1 MNRYFA
7 VGAAVLGGTIL
18 LASCSSSSSSN
29 SNAATQATAASGQ
42 SFIILGAPSADPYW
56 AAIQKGALAAGSALG
71 AHVTYET
78 VANPNDTSA
87 AAYSS
92 AINTSFA
99 QHPAGVAIADFYPT
113 TDDPL
118 IKQEVQ
124 SGIPMVEY
132 NQALP
137 NWASNGVLT
146 YVGQDETEGGALAA
160 KQMIGD
166 GIHNAICINHIPGT
180 PTGEQRC
187 GGFTSAMQAA
197 GYKAKTV
204 TTPTT
209 DEYSVTAL
217 TSDIAGVI
225 RSNPGV
231 QGIMVL
237 GVDVATAALDAKAN
251 AGDSQIKVGTFDL
264 STGVLNDIKSGKVL
278 FAVNSQPY
286 LQGYYSIMALYNY
299 VHFNLAPVGEMNTG
313 PLLVTP
319 TNVQKDIT
327 LNQEHPGVLG
337 AA

>member
-1 MNRYFA
+1 MKKLFA
-7 VGAAVLGGTIL
+7 IIATILGGMVL
-18 LASCSSSSSSN
+18 LTGCGGSSSPKA
-29 SNAATQATAASGQ
+29 NAAQKAASSGLK
-42 SFIILGAPSADPYW
+42 FVILGAPSADPYW

-71 AHVTYET
+71 VKVTYET

-92 AINTSFA
+92 AITTSFA
-99 QHPAGVAIADFYPT
+99 QHPAGIAIADFYPT
-113 TDDPL
+113 TDDPA

-124 SGIPMVEY
+124 SGTPMVEY

-137 NWASNGVLT
+137 NWASNGVLA

-160 KQMIGD
+160 KQMIAD
-166 GIHNAICINHIPGT
+166 GIHDAICVNHIPGT

-209 DEYSVTAL
+209 DEYSVSAL
-217 TSDIAGVI
+217 TSDIAGI
-225 RSNPGV
+225 IHSNPGV

-251 AGDSQIKVGTFDL
+251 ANEPQIKVATFDL
-264 STGVLNDIKSGKVL
+264 STAVLNDIKSGKVL

-286 LQGYYSIMALYNY
+286 LQGYYSILALYND
-299 VHFNLAPVGEMNTG
+299 VHFNLAPIGEINTG

-319 TNVQKDIT
+319 ANVQKDIT

-337 AA
+337 AE